1 MGSNSSKTQSKNNK
15 PINRP
20 KSAKNKN
27 TITGKTN
34 DIQPSPLPRA
44 SNPIQNSN
52 TNQYQQN
59 PNANQYEQN
68 SSIPFNYQQQPIAQ
82 TQLNQQ
88 QYQQYPQ
95 QQQQQQQP
103 PPPQQQQQQYNPQN
117 FYYQQQPDNSL
128 PQSQRNFQT
137 TAQIQKQNGLYQ
149 DPSVPPQLPQPVR
162 PLPQKQTVQANE
174 NLQLQRKTAMIS
186 KPGWGDINDT
196 SLNKPVYD
204 IQKWKALIAAL
215 QENLKLINYVYSR
228 PRRSFKSINELGV
241 FFRNSPAQS
250 EIEIAWV
257 IYVWISQNIDYDV
270 NSFRTGLYND
280 MDLEPEGVLET
291 GRTISWGYAK
301 LFEQLCRMN
310 DLECISISGFAKGL
324 SYRQNHAFIDPNH
337 EWNAVKLN
345 GVWQLVD
352 CTWGTGYVSDD
363 FVFYRKFIPYYFLTP
378 PQIFIYDH
386 YSEQYQLQAQK
397 MSVRRFE
404 KLPLLKLE
412 FFLNDVRCLSH
423 DIYTSIRP
431 IERNF
436 KMEFACA
443 DDTILLA
450 SLERTNGELIERSVL
465 VQYDQVKN
473 HFEFLMT
480 LPNGK
485 DSVLNI
491 FTRKNGEESQFCG
504 EVYIFAPMNIEASV
518 ISVSQDESES
528 EESELE
534 EVYYPVQLA
543 KPKPKMI
550 RVEPAP
556 ELVPRKEWNLDLK
569 EKGRYEIHLPPDYD
583 IQVKDKFDY
592 FIQDKSG
599 RRTKLM
605 MVNEN
610 DHR

>member
-1 MGSNSSKTQSKNNK
+1 MGSRSSKESKATTK
-15 PINRP
+15 PSINRP
-20 KSAKNKN
+20 KSASKSKNGLN
-27 TITGKTN
+27 NRTN
-34 DIQPSPLPRA
+34 DPQSQSKIQGPENLIP
-44 SNPIQNSN
+44 N
-52 TNQYQQN
+52 TLLQQN
-59 PNANQYEQN
+59 QL
-68 SSIPFNYQQQPIAQ
+68 QPG
-82 TQLNQQ
+82 
-88 QYQQYPQ
+88 
-95 QQQQQQQP
+95 
-103 PPPQQQQQQYNPQN
+103 QQQYNQQYNQQQQIQPQYQTQQLQYPLPQN
-117 FYYQQQPDNSL
+117 SIPSQQPNQFQIPPQNQKQNDYYQQPLDPRQQP
-128 PQSQRNFQT
+128 PARPGP
-137 TAQIQKQNGLYQ
+137 QIQNV
-149 DPSVPPQLPQPVR
+149 PSNP
-162 PLPQKQTVQANE
+162 
-174 NLQLQRKTAMIS
+174 NLQTQRKTAMTTR
-186 KPGWGDINDT
+186 PGWGDINGPT
-196 SLNKPVYD
+196 QNKPIYD
-204 IQKWKALIAAL
+204 LQKWKILITTL

-228 PRRSFKSINELGV
+228 PRRTFKSINELGV

-250 EIEIAWV
+250 DIEMAWV

-280 MDLEPEGVLET
+280 IDLEPEGVLET
-291 GRTISWGYAK
+291 GKTISWGYAK
-301 LFEQLCRMN
+301 LFEQLCN
-310 DLECISISGFAKGL
+310 ANELECISISGFAKGL

-363 FVFYRKFIPYYFLTP
+363 FVFYRKFIPYYFITP

-386 YSEQYQLQAQK
+386 YSEQYQLQPQK

-412 FFLNDVRCLSH
+412 FFLNDLGCLSH

-436 KMEFACA
+436 KMEFSCA

-450 SLERTNGELIERSVL
+450 SLEKTNGELLERAIA

-491 FTRKNGEESQFCG
+491 FTRKNGEEAQFCG

-518 ISVSQDESES
+518 VSVSQSETDESEY
-528 EESELE
+528 EEIH
-534 EVYYPVQLA
+534 YPVKIA

-550 RVEPAP
+550 LVEPAP
-556 ELVPRKEWNLDLK
+556 ELDQRPEWNLDLK
-569 EKGRYEIHLPPDYD
+569 EKGVYEIHVPKAYD
-583 IQVKDKFDY
+583 LQVKEKFDY
-592 FIQDKSG
+592 YIQDRSG

-605 MVNEN
+605 MV
-610 DHR
+610 DDMDR